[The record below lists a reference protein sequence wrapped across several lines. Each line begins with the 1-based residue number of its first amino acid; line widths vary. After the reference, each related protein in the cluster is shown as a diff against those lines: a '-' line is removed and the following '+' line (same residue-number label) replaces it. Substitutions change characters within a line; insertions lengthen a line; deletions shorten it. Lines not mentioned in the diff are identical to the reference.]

1 MANITVEMPTAKDLE
16 DAHEEYLEEVSAHFA
31 YRLATEQVRAGRPA
45 LGIILLLIVWNG
57 LRARDEHFEG
67 IQRILR
73 ENRHTIA
80 EFGERSIS
88 SMTDRDKTAV
98 EHLFNAFH
106 AVDGI
111 GPVGAAKSM
120 HLLAPDFFP
129 LWDSEI
135 AKEYGRQLQLSEVA
149 KQSAE
154 GYWAFMKATKRQYD
168 NVEGEWRLDV
178 GLLKLLDEYNFCK
191 YKLGL
196 LRE

>member
-1 MANITVEMPTAKDLE
+1 MANISVNMPTAKDLE
-16 DAHEEYLEEVSAHFA
+16 DAHEEYLEKVSAHFA
-31 YRLATEQVRAGRPA
+31 YRLATEQMRAGRPA

-67 IQRILR
+67 IQRVLR
-73 ENRHTIA
+73 ENRPTIA
-80 EFGERSIS
+80 EFAERSIS
-88 SMTDRDKTAV
+88 SVTNNDEMKTK
-98 EHLFNAFH
+98 HLFEAFDNVH
-106 AVDGI
+106 GI

-149 KQSAE
+149 KQSAD

-178 GLLKLLDEYNFCK
+178 GLLKLLDEYNYCK
-191 YKLGL
+191 YK
-196 LRE
+196 RHVI